1 MGLKTRIWKVF
12 CFGNHD
18 YGEYV
23 TWPSEAAKENNF
35 KAIKDLYGQIGFK
48 LMLNEHTFI
57 EKGTEKLH

>member
-1 MGLKTRIWKVF
+1 MIM
-12 CFGNHD
+12 
-18 YGEYV
+18 ESI

-48 LMLNEHTFI
+48 LMLNRHTFI